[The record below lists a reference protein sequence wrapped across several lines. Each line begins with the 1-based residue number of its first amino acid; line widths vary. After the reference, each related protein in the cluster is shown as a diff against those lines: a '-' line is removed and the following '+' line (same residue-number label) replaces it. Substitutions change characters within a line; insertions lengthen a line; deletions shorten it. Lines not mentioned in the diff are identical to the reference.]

1 MKQIA
6 GRDKGGHS
14 FAGQLFWDCGG
25 RTAPRYLPP
34 IVPENGPIFW
44 LRRRTQRSQ

>member
-6 GRDKGGHS
+6 GRDKGGDS

-25 RTAPRYLPP
+25 RPAPRYLPP
-34 IVPENGPIFW
+34 IVGENGLIFW
-44 LRRRTQRSQ
+44 LPRRTQ